1 MKHKNFLI
9 LSLAMLAA
17 TATVT
22 FAQETETRRE
32 RAAVIRNDS
41 AVTIVADQD
50 APAEQV
56 IKTVDAARASG
67 AKSVRIAG
75 EGKGQ
80 DGKFSERLVA
90 VIKRSSPS
98 SRMLVIPKDAADA
111 KSVADVE
118 EDLNVMAHILDK
130 AVSSDADKSARAMG
144 IVVTPR
150 PPGSAAGP
158 QNLFIEGYGAL
169 FFLNVNY
176 PLLPPP
182 AADAKPE
189 TKEESSNEWEEA
201 RQEISQPRRYGS
213 SGGGGGG
220 GGYQGGGEFGAAT
233 PFLTGGSPFPPGAK
247 AAEYDADKVEEL
259 KKDLIAALKNA
270 AHIRN
275 LKSNET
281 VTLVISAP
289 GHFAGTKAKMKPS
302 TGDRR
307 PEEYQVAMENYQ
319 VAMNVFQNTG
329 WAATGGPST
338 KLILR
343 VRKSDAEA
351 FQKGSLSFDE
361 FRKKVAVILY

>member
-1 MKHKNFLI
+1 MKYKNFLI
-9 LSLAMLAA
+9 LSLAALAA
-17 TATVT
+17 TANIT
-22 FAQETETRRE
+22 FAQETGTRRE

-80 DGKFSERLVA
+80 DGKYSDRLVA

-98 SRMLVIPKDAADA
+98 SRVLVIPKDAGDA
-111 KSVADVE
+111 KGIADVE

-130 AVSSDADKSARAMG
+130 TVSDDGDKSARAMG
-144 IVVTPR
+144 IVVPPR

-176 PLLPPP
+176 SLVPPP
-182 AADAKPE
+182 AADTKPE

-201 RQEISQPRRYGS
+201 RREISQPQRYGS

-233 PFLTGGSPFPPGAK
+233 PFLTGGGPFPPGAK

-270 AHIRN
+270 AHIRK
-275 LKSNET
+275 LKSDENVT
-281 VTLVISAP
+281 VVISAP
-289 GHFAGTKAKMKPS
+289 MPFVPTKPKTETS
-302 TGDRR
+302 TGDRK
-307 PEEYQVAMENYQ
+307 PEEYQVALEKYQ
-319 VAMNVFQNTG
+319 IMMGVFQYTG
-329 WAATGGPST
+329 WTGTSGPST

-351 FQKGSLSFDE
+351 FQKGNLSFDD